1 MADLNRNEM
10 VEDNV
15 FKCPETVEWFQKEL
29 GRPTEV
35 QKTAWP
41 MIAGDMDVLV
51 SAPTGTGKTL
61 SAFLVFIDRLIDLH
75 QKEELNEQLYLLYI
89 SPLKSLAAD
98 IRENLRR
105 PLEGISK
112 ICKKEPEIEVGIRT
126 GDTSQKDR
134 QRMIKHP
141 PHILITTPES
151 LYLMLTSRSGQGIL
165 KSVRAVILD
174 ELHAMIDTKRGAH
187 LMLSVARLEKLCG
200 HRLQRIGLS
209 ATIEPLALAAEYLS
223 PEGAK
228 IAAPKMKKKI
238 HIEVNGIT
246 PQTGRKRSP
255 VWEELAREVWQQ
267 CLECRSV
274 IAFTEGRRYA
284 EKLSYY
290 VNQIA
295 GDGFSRV
302 HHGSLS
308 KEQRQEVEEALRAG
322 RLRLLCATSSME
334 LGIDVGEI
342 DVVLQVGCPRSI
354 SGTMQRL
361 GRAGHNPGRV
371 SAMHMYPRTA
381 PEGIY
386 CGMTAEAV
394 RQGGV
399 EEARPPRMCLDVLA
413 QHLVSMAAGDGYSVQ
428 DVQNILKRTYS
439 FRDVEK
445 EDITGCLSMLAGDY
459 EHRREIP
466 VRPRVLYDR
475 IHEKVMGDAYSRM
488 LAVAAGGTIPDKG
501 MYAARTVDGVKV
513 GELDEEF
520 VYETRIGDR
529 IILGSFGWKVVRQD
543 RDSVIVEPAS
553 AEEARLPFWKGEMKG
568 RSLKTSLSFG
578 RMLRELEEAVRE
590 GRASEELKRLGLD
603 ETACENAEGFLKR
616 QMEATGGLPN
626 DRTIIIERFT
636 DHTGSHQ
643 MMVHSWFGKRVNA
656 PLSILMQYAAK
667 QQAGMNAGCVD
678 EEDGFLLYP
687 YGNEVLPKGLLASVA
702 PEQARAILEAALPA
716 TAIFSMTFRYNAAR
730 ALMMGMK
737 QGGRQPLWMQRLK
750 SAEMLDSVSRE
761 KNHPLIRETRRECLE
776 EYWDMEGVETVLRDI
791 RSGRITV
798 REVQVDIPS
807 PMSLPLQWQVEA
819 AEMYEYSP
827 VTEGV
832 RQAAY
837 DELKYTAGL
846 KPAEEELEKV
856 HGFQKKPQDAMQ
868 LYSLLQMEG
877 DLLAEEL
884 TAGGEGEE
892 GIPYEWLMQLAE
904 KGLAVYIEPGL
915 WIAAEQQEEY
925 EWAVNGGE
933 TEAACGIVRRL
944 LYYRGPKTVPE
955 IQERYLP
962 AAGFV
967 EKILELLCERKEIVE
982 ADGMY
987 YHARLYDRAR
997 KATIRTMRLKAR
1009 TCPAC
1014 RYAALAADRMTL
1026 GVPPEEQLE
1035 YTLKQYCGRFF
1046 PASSWETVI
1055 FPRRVNGYQEQ
1066 LLDKVLAKGEY
1077 FWRMKPGGGLCFLNY
1092 EDIDWEAGVLTAEDG
1107 PDGPGQA
1114 VCKELLKRGA
1124 SFPKP
1129 LFRLL
1134 EEQFLLSDAQEV
1146 LLDLA
1151 EAGIIYGDSFFP
1163 VRQLLN
1169 RDKLKKASSR
1179 QRVNARVKAMS
1190 AGRWDLVRPVCGK
1203 SMEQILD
1210 RLFSE
1215 KKIVCRET
1223 FRQSVTERGDLGA
1236 GEDISWKR
1244 ALELLGIL
1252 EYTGQ
1257 VRRGYFVA
1265 GLSGAQYIRKEEYE
1279 GIRKELELDSDAIV
1293 WLNAADPAMV
1303 WGRELANACD
1313 KTGNSFQKVPGTV
1326 VGLYGGR
1333 AAVVLERQGKV
1344 LRIFDEEVC
1353 KTEGVLQKI
1362 MENFVHAFQQKQI
1375 LPAVKR
1381 LLVKEYPKEAQDA
1394 LKAAG
1399 FQKEMMDYALY
1410 R

>member
-1 MADLNRNEM
+1 MTDTNKNKLA
-10 VEDNV
+10 EDNV
-15 FKCPETVEWFQKEL
+15 FLCSETREWFQKEL
-29 GRPTEV
+29 GRPTDV
-35 QKTAWP
+35 QKAAWP
-41 MIAGDMDVLV
+41 LIAGGKDVLV

-61 SAFLVFIDRLIDLH
+61 SAFLVFIDRLVELD
-75 QKEELNEQLYLLYI
+75 QKNQLNEQLYLLYI

-105 PLEGISK
+105 PLEGISQ
-112 ICKKEPEIEVGIRT
+112 ICVKEPGIEVGIRT
-126 GDTSQKDR
+126 GDTPQKDR
-134 QRMIKHP
+134 QRMVKHP

-165 KSVRAVILD
+165 KSVQAVILD

-187 LMLSVARLEKLCG
+187 LMLSIARLEKLCG

-223 PEGAK
+223 PGGAE

-246 PQTGRKRSP
+246 PQTGKKRSP
-255 VWEELAREVWQQ
+255 MWEELAKEVWQQ
-267 CLECRSV
+267 CLNCRST

-295 GDGFSRV
+295 GEGFSRV

-308 KEQRQEVEEALRAG
+308 KEQRHQVEAELREG

-342 DVVLQVGCPRSI
+342 DEVLQVGCPRSV

-371 SAMHMYPRTA
+371 STMHMYPRTA
-381 PEGIY
+381 SEGIY
-386 CGMTAEAV
+386 CGMTAEAA

-413 QHLVSMAAGDGYSVQ
+413 QHLVSMATGDGYSVQ
-428 DVQNILKRTYS
+428 DVLDILKRTYS
-439 FRDVEK
+439 FRDVKK
-445 EDITGCLSMLAGDY
+445 EDVTGCLSMLAGDY

-501 MYAARTVDGVKV
+501 MYAARTEDGVKV

-529 IILGSFGWKVVRQD
+529 IILGSFGWKVIRQD
-543 RDSVIVEPAS
+543 KDSVIVEPAS

-578 RMLRELEEAVRE
+578 RMLRELEEAFRE
-590 GRASEELKRLGLD
+590 GRVLKELKRLGLD

-636 DHTGSHQ
+636 DQTGCHQ

-656 PLSILMQYAAK
+656 PLSILMQFAAR
-667 QQAGMNAGCVD
+667 QQAGMNTGCVD

-687 YGNEVLPKGLLASVA
+687 YGNDVLPKGLLTAIA
-702 PEQARAILEAALPA
+702 PERAREILEAALPA
-716 TAIFSMTFRYNAAR
+716 TAVFGMTFRYNAAR

-750 SAEMLDSVSRE
+750 SAEMLDSISSE

-791 RSGRITV
+791 RSGRIAV
-798 REVQVDIPS
+798 REVHAEVPS

-837 DELKYTAGL
+837 EELKYTAGL
-846 KPAEEELEKV
+846 KPGEEELAKV
-856 HGFQKKPQDAMQ
+856 HHFQRKPKDAMQ

-884 TAGGEGEE
+884 AAGEE
-892 GIPYEWLMQLAE
+892 GIPYEWLEELVQKE
-904 KGLAVYIEPGL
+904 LAVYIEPGL

-925 EWAVNGGE
+925 ERALTDGE

-944 LYYRGPKTVPE
+944 LYYRGPKTVLD
-955 IQERYLP
+955 IQERYLT
-962 AAGFV
+962 ADGFV
-967 EKILELLCERKEIVE
+967 EQILGLLCEQKEAVE
-982 ADGMY
+982 AEGVF

-997 KATIRTMRLKAR
+997 KATIQTMRLKAR
-1009 TCPAC
+1009 TCPSY

-1026 GVPPEEQLE
+1026 GVPWEEQLE
-1035 YTLKQYCGRFF
+1035 YTLKQYCGRYF
-1046 PASSWETVI
+1046 PAAAWENII
-1055 FPRRVNGYQEQ
+1055 FARRVKGYQEQ
-1066 LLDKVLAKGEY
+1066 MLDRVLAKGEY
-1077 FWRMKPGGGLCFLNY
+1077 FWRMKPGSGLCFLNY
-1092 EDIDWEAGVLTAEDG
+1092 DDIDWEADVLSADADLDG
-1107 PDGPGQA
+1107 PKLA

-1124 SFPKP
+1124 AFPKP

-1134 EEQFLLSDAQEV
+1134 EEQFMISDAQEV

-1151 EAGIIYGDSFFP
+1151 EMGLIYGDSFFP

-1169 RDKLKKASSR
+1169 RDKLKKASPR

-1190 AGRWDLVRPVCGK
+1190 AGRWDLERPICSK

-1210 RLFSE
+1210 CLFSE
-1215 KKIVCRET
+1215 KMIVCRET
-1223 FRQSVTERGDLGA
+1223 FRQSVMDRGDLDA
-1236 GEDISWKR
+1236 CEDMNWSR
-1244 ALELLGIL
+1244 ALELLRIW

-1265 GLSGAQYIRKEEYE
+1265 GMSGAQYIKGEAYD
-1279 GIRKELELDSDAIV
+1279 GIRRELEMDSDEIV

-1303 WGRELANACD
+1303 WGRELANVCD
-1313 KTGNSFQKVPGTV
+1313 AAGASFQKVPGTV

-1333 AAVVLERQGKV
+1333 AAVVMERQGKV

-1353 KTEGVLQKI
+1353 GKEGGLQKM
-1362 MENFVHAFQQKQI
+1362 MENFVHAFQQKQV

-1381 LLVKEYPKEAQDA
+1381 LLVKEYPKEAEEA

-1399 FQKEMMDYALY
+1399 FQKEMLDYALY